1 MDTVIQTDIKKML
14 GIEEST
20 TEFDIDIRS
29 GINSA
34 FFTLW
39 QLGVGID
46 ELISIDETTTWA
58 EISTSVPLDVI
69 REYLYLKVKA
79 VFDPAGSSFVANA
92 LQERISEL
100 EFRMNIH
107 VDNGGG
113 VVSG

>member
-1 MDTVIQTDIKKML
+1 MDTVILTDIKRML
-14 GIEEST
+14 GIEESAS
-20 TEFDIDIRS
+20 EFDVDIIS

-39 QLGVGID
+39 QLGVGLDGIIRI
-46 ELISIDETTTWA
+46 EQSTTWD
-58 EISTSVPLDVI
+58 EIATSIPRDVL
-69 REYLYLKVKA
+69 REYLYLKTKA
-79 VFDPAGSSFVANA
+79 VFDPATTSVVANA
-92 LQERISEL
+92 LQDRISEL

>member
-20 TEFDIDIRS
+20 TEFDVDIRS

-46 ELISIDETTTWA
+46 AMQSIDETTTWDQ
-58 EISTSVPLDVI
+58 IHTSVPLDVI
-69 REYLYLKVKA
+69 REYL
-79 VFDPAGSSFVANA
+79 
-92 LQERISEL
+92 L
-100 EFRMNIH
+100 EGQ
-107 VDNGGG
+107 GGLR
-113 VVSG
+113 SA